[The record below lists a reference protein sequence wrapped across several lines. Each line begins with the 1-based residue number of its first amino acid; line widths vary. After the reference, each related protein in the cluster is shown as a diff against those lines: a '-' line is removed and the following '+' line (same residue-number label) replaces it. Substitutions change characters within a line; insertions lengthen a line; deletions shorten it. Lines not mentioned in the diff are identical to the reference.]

1 MIRESSKNMFRI
13 GLFLPI
19 LGALHRDPDA
29 PAPAWKR
36 FVAGTLTG
44 AIGAVSSNPFDL
56 VKTRMH
62 VPAAL
67 SEYTG
72 FTQAMRSIA
81 RKEGVGTFYKGVG
94 ASVLR
99 DMLGSSVNLT
109 VQSLASEWLVS
120 SHVLTPGSPVLG
132 AISGVLSAAASV
144 AVMQPIDTSRA
155 YVYLKP
161 HLHRDTIKA
170 FRFIVLREG
179 PWALYRGSRAHFF
192 RTAPHYAL
200 MFALLE
206 TIAGMER
213 RVLHRRNKEQLAR
226 VPIFG
231 TLSDEERDKLAH
243 GVRTQTFKRG
253 ERIVLEGD
261 ADDREM
267 YYVLRGTARARV
279 GLDEE
284 EDLDWADDDRR
295 RERRRDRPGSTMKL
309 DESSPCAVG
318 ARGSS
323 ALLADDWFVHD
334 TVIGAGD
341 SFGEEAL
348 LVDEPRRASVVC
360 TSEKTRCLI
369 VDRVAYEARPISS
382 RLSPCDRVRSRGER
396 RSLRTLSP
404 GVSFRPSPLGFDLP
418 PRRLSTPSDAFQLHP
433 DRLSGGDAG
442 HARERLPRENARD
455 DRAGD
460 DVATT
465 PVRP

>member
-1 MIRESSKNMFRI
+1 MFRI

-404 GVSFRPSPLGFDLP
+404 GVSFRPSPLGFDP
-418 PRRLSTPSDAFQLHP
+418 RPRRLSTPSDAFQLHP
-433 DRLSGGDAG
+433 DLLSGGDAG